1 MRFGIQGK
9 LSPRFAGPFEIL
21 EKIGDVAYRLPLPPA
36 FAGIHNV
43 FHVSMLRKYVSD
55 PSHIAEYKPL

>member
-9 LSPRFAGPFEIL
+9 LCPRFVGPFEIL
-21 EKIGDVAYRLPLPPA
+21 EKIRDVAYRLPLPLA
-36 FAGIHNV
+36 FAQIHNV

-55 PSHIAEYKPL
+55 PSHIVEYEPL